1 MAAHASPVRR
11 IVIVL
16 VVLALAAA
24 LGWWLWSTYGNGSAN
39 TNGTRTLTGTV
50 EAAETQVS
58 SVMAGRIVSSSATE
72 GVIVKKGQIV
82 FKLDDS
88 LLALQVSQA
97 EAGVR
102 AAEASLAQA
111 KKDKLSS
118 AEIAAAQAR
127 LDQAND
133 ALSMARVQRG
143 YTVIV
148 APTAG
153 VITAVAANAGENAS
167 PGRALATVSDLER
180 LHVSVYVPETEIGQV
195 QLGQNASI
203 TTDSSSDTF
212 RGRVDFISSQAE
224 FTPSNI
230 ETKEQRVKLV
240 YEVRVRIENG
250 GDVLK
255 PGMPVDVVLE

>member
-1 MAAHASPVRR
+1 MAAHASRR
-11 IVIVL
+11 RTILIVVLLL
-16 VVLALAAA
+16 VVAAA
-24 LGWWLWSTYGNGSAN
+24 VGWWLWTTYGAGSTAAN
-39 TNGTRTLTGTV
+39 DTGTLTGTV
-50 EAAETQVS
+50 EADESQVS

-72 GVIVKKGQIV
+72 GVSVTKGQAL

-88 LLALQVSQA
+88 LLVLQVDQA
-97 EAGVR
+97 KAGLR
-102 AAEASLAQA
+102 AAQAALKQA
-111 KKDKLSS
+111 KDDKLSD

-127 LDQAND
+127 VTQAKD
-133 ALSMARVQRG
+133 AVSMAEVQLG
-143 YTVIV
+143 YATIP

-153 VITAVAANAGENAS
+153 VITAIAANPGENAS

-195 QLGQNASI
+195 SLGQKASI
-203 TTDSSSDTF
+203 TTDSSTDTF
-212 RGRVDFISSQAE
+212 AGRVDFIANQAE

-240 YEVRVRIENG
+240 YEVRVRIEDS